1 MSSNEVLTS
10 IGVRRNALVS
20 PPATVPRQRSK
31 PLLPVR
37 GVCSLIEKSE
47 DQVLGLIEEGKLA
60 WTFDISLLGPER
72 GRSKELRVLPAAV
85 ADYMHGRPCELT
97 WASVFS
103 LLVPDSP
110 IVTSLEIYRMLN
122 ISGTQ
127 LYNLV
132 RAKQIV
138 PCSTWR
144 RGPKGKAK
152 FEVVRFKD
160 FLQARRF
167 P

>member
-1 MSSNEVLTS
+1 MTAAAESFP
-10 IGVRRNALVS
+10 A
-20 PPATVPRQRSK
+20 PATMPRKFGK

-37 GVCSLIEKSE
+37 GVMSLIDKNE
-47 DQVLGLIEEGKLA
+47 DQVLALIDEGKLA
-60 WTFDISLLGPER
+60 WAFDVSLLGPER
-72 GRSKELRVLPAAV
+72 GRTKELRVLPAALV
-85 ADYMHGRPCELT
+85 DYMHGRPCELT
-97 WASVFS
+97 WASVCR
-103 LLVPDSP
+103 LLIPDGP

-132 RAKQIV
+132 RAKQIA

-144 RGPKGKAK
+144 RGPKGKAQ
-152 FEVVRFKD
+152 FSVVGFKE
-160 FLQARRF
+160 FLRARRF

>member
-1 MSSNEVLTS
+1 MTTKIDE
-10 IGVRRNALVS
+10 AA
-20 PPATVPRQRSK
+20 ATVPAKRGK

-37 GVCSLIEKSE
+37 GVCSLIDKSE
-47 DQVLGLIEEGKLA
+47 DFVLALIEDGKIA
-60 WTFDISLLGPER
+60 WAFDVSLRGPER

-103 LLVPDSP
+103 LLLPDGP

-122 ISGTQ
+122 VSGTH

-144 RGPKGKAK
+144 RGPKGKAQ
-152 FEVVRFKD
+152 FAVVGFKE
-160 FLQARRF
+160 FLRARRF